1 MGGATMPSWPRALSQ
16 PLAAAYT
23 GLSEGSFRAHVMKE
37 VPPVRLSKKRIA
49 WLREDLDAWLDRKAG
64 KDPAETTG
72 RPGPSLADLWDR
84 ALDGAA

>member
-1 MGGATMPSWPRALSQ
+1 MKDVAMPAWQRALSQ

-23 GLSEGSFRAHVMKE
+23 GLSEGSFRSYVMKE

-64 KDPAETTG
+64 KDPAETG
-72 RPGPSLADLWDR
+72 RPGPSAAALWDR